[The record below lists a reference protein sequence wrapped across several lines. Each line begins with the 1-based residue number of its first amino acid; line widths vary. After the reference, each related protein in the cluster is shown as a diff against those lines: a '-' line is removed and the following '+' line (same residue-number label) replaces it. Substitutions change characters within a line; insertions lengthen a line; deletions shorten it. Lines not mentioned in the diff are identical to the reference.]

1 VVCFLKHLENKSFFC
16 QGFLSGQAQIKGDAM
31 NSLWKKRFFIFSAL
45 LVTGVII
52 GLGLSINFDTQT
64 PSLAEKSP
72 IPLDTRNELDRIST
86 ALSQVAA
93 AVSPSV
99 VNISTSK
106 KVQTLPLNE
115 LYDHPLFRKF
125 FGEPPGSDQEGMQ
138 TSMLGSG
145 VIVSS
150 NGHILTNNHVIEGAE
165 EIVITL
171 HDEREFEAELVGA
184 DPRSELALVKIDAEN
199 LSPLVM
205 NENYE
210 LKVGELVIAV
220 GIQFGL
226 SNTVTMGIISALGR
240 SDIGIVDYENFI
252 QTDAAINPGNSGG
265 ALVNS
270 GGELIGIN
278 TAIFS
283 TSGGNMG
290 VGFAIPVKMA
300 KPVMESLL
308 EHGKV
313 IRGWLGV
320 NIQPITPELAEYF
333 NLTGTSGALIS
344 EVMPEGPAAQ
354 AGLQQ
359 GDIVLEFAGT
369 TINEA
374 NTLKDKVAQT
384 SPGSTATIKVIRD
397 DNTKE
402 VEVTIEEYPEIQQ
415 Q

>member
-1 VVCFLKHLENKSFFC
+1 
-16 QGFLSGQAQIKGDAM
+16 M

-45 LVTGVII
+45 LVTGIII

-171 HDEREFEAELVGA
+171 NDEREFEAELVGA

>member
-1 VVCFLKHLENKSFFC
+1 
-16 QGFLSGQAQIKGDAM
+16 M

-45 LVTGVII
+45 LVTGIII
-52 GLGLSINFDTQT
+52 GLGLSVNFDTQT

-72 IPLDTRNELDRIST
+72 IPLNTRNELDRIST

-99 VNISTSK
+99 VNISTTK

-333 NLTGTSGALIS
+333 NLKGTSGALIS

-369 TINEA
+369 TINDA

-384 SPGSTATIKVIRD
+384 SPGSTATITVIRD